1 MSEEQQGNTQ
11 QAEGN
16 SETNPS
22 TQADKNDV
30 PYNRFQEVNQKMRNF
45 ESELLKEREIS
56 AKLKATQE
64 EARQTSLKEKEEYK
78 TLYNEGE
85 SKWSKTEERNKVLE
99 ADLSSYRE
107 NLVNQVAEERRYIT
121 DGMSIPNLQKFV
133 QEEQVAVNA
142 VKTDSSRAGTSAKG
156 EFGGYDSK
164 MEWVTKDAEGYE
176 KAKNQTTGD
185 KFGNIFTPQANPYA
199 DK

>member
-1 MSEEQQGNTQ
+1 MNQAKNQFKSENESLK
-11 QAEGN
+11 AELDKLKMAQEDARQEALKKN
-16 SETNPS
+16 SE
-22 TQADKNDV
+22 
-30 PYNRFQEVNQKMRNF
+30 F
-45 ESELLKEREIS
+45 E
-56 AKLKATQE
+56 
-64 EARQTSLKEKEEYK
+64 
-78 TLYNEGE
+78 TLYNETDSTAKKLAE
-85 SKWSKTEERNKVLE
+85 QNKVLQS
-99 ADLSSYRE
+99 DLNSYRE
-107 NLVNQVAEERRYIT
+107 GLVNQVAEERRYIT

-133 QEEQVAVNA
+133 QEEQMAVNA

-156 EFGGYDSK
+156 EFGGYNSK